1 MTDSKESPLLDAINI
16 KYLLLGDLD
25 TSKIITEFSTNLI
38 EAKEKK
44 NANQIFAK
52 ICKSNDRK
60 FEERNKITTK
70 DNCYYFT
77 IQKPNILFIVYVDA
91 AYPERFV
98 FAMIDEIK
106 NENILANVN
115 ETTKELDP
123 LGRKQLKGIVDKY
136 QDKDKLDKINEIQQ
150 DVNDIKVDVKDNIN
164 KMVQNIDDVNE
175 LQEKSDALKDA
186 SKDYHDNAQEVKQIT
201 WWQNFKIRII
211 LILIILIV
219 LGFILFAI
227 FK

>member
-77 IQKPNILFIVYVDA
+77 IQKPNILFIVYVDS

-115 ETTKELDP
+115 EATKELDP

-219 LGFILFAI
+219 LGLILFAI

>member
-1 MTDSKESPLLDAINI
+1 MADSKESPLQDAINI

-25 TSKIITEFSTNLI
+25 TNKIITEFSTNLI

-52 ICKSNDRK
+52 LCKSNERRFD
-60 FEERNKITTK
+60 ERNKITTK

-77 IQKPNILFIVYVDA
+77 IQKPNIVFIAYVDA
-91 AYPERFV
+91 SYPERFV

-106 NENILANVN
+106 SENVLTMTNES
-115 ETTKELDP
+115 TKELNP
-123 LGRKQLKGIVDKY
+123 LGRKELKSIIDKY
-136 QDKDKLDKINEIQQ
+136 QNKEKLDKINEIQK
-150 DVNDIKVDVKDNIN
+150 DVNDIKVEVKENIN
-164 KMVQNIDDVNE
+164 KMVQNIEDVNE

-186 SKDYHDNAQEVKQIT
+186 SKDFHDNSKDLKRIT
-201 WWQNFKIRII
+201 WWQNFKIWII

-219 LGFILFAI
+219 VGIVLFII

>member
-1 MTDSKESPLLDAINI
+1 MADSKESPLLDAINI

-25 TSKIITEFSTNLI
+25 TNKIITEFSTNLI

-52 ICKSNDRK
+52 LCKSNERRFD
-60 FEERNKITTK
+60 ERNKITTK

-77 IQKPNILFIVYVDA
+77 IQKPNIVFIAYVDA
-91 AYPERFV
+91 SYPERFV

-106 NENILANVN
+106 SENVLTMTNES
-115 ETTKELDP
+115 TKELNP
-123 LGRKQLKGIVDKY
+123 LGRKELKSIIDKY
-136 QDKDKLDKINEIQQ
+136 QNKEKLDKINEIQK
-150 DVNDIKVDVKDNIN
+150 DVNDIKVEVKENIN
-164 KMVQNIDDVNE
+164 KMVQNIEDVNE

-186 SKDYHDNAQEVKQIT
+186 SKDFHDNSKDLKRIT
-201 WWQNFKIRII
+201 WWQNFKIWII

-219 LGFILFAI
+219 VGIVLFII

>member
-219 LGFILFAI
+219 LGLILFAI

>member
-77 IQKPNILFIVYVDA
+77 IQKPNILFIVYVDS

-106 NENILANVN
+106 NENILANVD
-115 ETTKELDP
+115 EATKELDP

-219 LGFILFAI
+219 LGLILFAI

>member
-115 ETTKELDP
+115 EATKELDP

-219 LGFILFAI
+219 LGLILFAI

>member
-115 ETTKELDP
+115 EATKELDP

-150 DVNDIKVDVKDNIN
+150 DVNDIKVDVNDNIN

>member
-115 ETTKELDP
+115 EATKELDP

>member
-1 MTDSKESPLLDAINI
+1 MTDDKEPLIDQINI

-25 TSKIITEFSTNLI
+25 TNKIITEFSTNLI

-44 NANQIFAK
+44 NANQIFSK
-52 ICKSNDRK
+52 LCKTNERRFD
-60 FEERNKITTK
+60 ERNKIASK

-77 IQKPNILFIVYVDA
+77 LQKPNIVFITYVVA
-91 AYPERFV
+91 TYPERFV

-115 ETTKELDP
+115 EATKELDP

>member
-1 MTDSKESPLLDAINI
+1 MADSKESPLLDTINI

-25 TSKIITEFSTNLI
+25 TNKIITEFSTNLI

-52 ICKSNDRK
+52 LCKSNERRFD
-60 FEERNKITTK
+60 ERNKITTK

-77 IQKPNILFIVYVDA
+77 IQKPNIVFIAYVDA
-91 AYPERFV
+91 SYPERFV

-106 NENILANVN
+106 SENVLTMTNES
-115 ETTKELDP
+115 TKELNP
-123 LGRKQLKGIVDKY
+123 LGRKELKSIIDKY
-136 QDKDKLDKINEIQQ
+136 QNKEKLDKINEIQK
-150 DVNDIKVDVKDNIN
+150 DVNDIKVEVKENIN
-164 KMVQNIDDVNE
+164 KMVQNIEDVNE

-186 SKDYHDNAQEVKQIT
+186 SKDFHDNSKDLKRIT
-201 WWQNFKIRII
+201 CWANFKIWII

-219 LGFILFAI
+219 VGIVLFII

>member
-25 TSKIITEFSTNLI
+25 TSKVITEFSTNLI

-106 NENILANVN
+106 NQNVLANVD
-115 ETTKELDP
+115 ETTKELNP
-123 LGRKQLKGIVDKY
+123 LGRKELKSIVDKY
-136 QDKDKLDKINEIQQ
+136 QNREKLDKINEIQQ
-150 DVNDIKVDVKDNIN
+150 DVNDVKVEVKDNIN

-186 SKDYHDNAQEVKQIT
+186 SLDFHDNSHELKQIT
-201 WWQNFKIRII
+201 WWQNFKIWVI
-211 LILIILIV
+211 LILIILIIF
-219 LGFILFAI
+219 GFILYAI

>member
-106 NENILANVN
+106 NENILANVD
-115 ETTKELDP
+115 EATKELDP

-219 LGFILFAI
+219 LGLILFAI